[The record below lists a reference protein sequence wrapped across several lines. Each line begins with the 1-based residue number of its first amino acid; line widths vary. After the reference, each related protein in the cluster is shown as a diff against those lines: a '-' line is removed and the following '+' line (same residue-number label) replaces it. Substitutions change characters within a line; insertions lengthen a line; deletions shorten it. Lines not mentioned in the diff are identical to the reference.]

1 MSVII
6 KRQGFWG
13 GWGGLQFGLFMVVIF
28 KKKLGAR
35 ISCFNFENEE
45 QVLRPIKT
53 NCFMNLNSKLFYVD
67 LSSFY
72 GLFVDK
78 LVDAWYNVSS

>member
-1 MSVII
+1 MH
-6 KRQGFWG
+6 
-13 GWGGLQFGLFMVVIF
+13 FGLFMVVIL
-28 KKKLGAR
+28 KKKVGAR
-35 ISCFNFENEE
+35 ISHFNFENEE

-53 NCFMNLNSKLFYVD
+53 NCFMYLNSKLFYAD

-72 GLFVDK
+72 GLLVDK

>member
-1 MSVII
+1 
-6 KRQGFWG
+6 
-13 GWGGLQFGLFMVVIF
+13 
-28 KKKLGAR
+28 
-35 ISCFNFENEE
+35 
-45 QVLRPIKT
+45 
-53 NCFMNLNSKLFYVD
+53 MNLNSKLFYVD